1 MYTTKAFRI
10 ALTAAALCAAGTT
23 AADAKPRRVV
33 ILDFDGP
40 RTLADNGS
48 TAVVNLLGEQYDV
61 VATKRWE
68 EARSSVKDV
77 RGPQGW
83 RKASRQSGVDA
94 VIEGWIQDEGRSKL
108 LYVLVRDASTGDEV
122 DKVSVKLGKSGVS
135 SSGTDQLRT
144 QLDEVLEYVEGTP
157 EVGTKLP
164 AVTGKQAKELVGSKQ
179 RLEGDSGGSALEA
192 DQERPRSRKDGG
204 EKAGKGEKAE
214 KAEKEDKA
222 GKDAAEDGGV
232 TERKA
237 EKPSREVAAAE
248 QEKKDVLEVFGPDAV
263 EPETILGQKAVHVP
277 EPTPRFAISGGGY
290 YGSRSFV
297 PNADSDNVQ
306 DYSARSKGLQL
317 HAAVYPFPT
326 KKMDGV
332 MSGVGFTFGLY
343 HSAGSVVGADTDDTV
358 GNYQINQYGFEGA
371 IHYRQPLGLISIDGE
386 VGYSQHNYILAADFP
401 LEVPDTQYSAF
412 HAGVHLD
419 LHVTDHATIGFGGKM
434 FYVLDNGDMSSLDWY
449 GPGSASGFDLD
460 ASFVIPLPK
469 KLFVR
474 GELDYRR
481 VTTDFDGAGAITE
494 EETVMSAADATMNGS
509 VNVGIAF

>member
-1 MYTTKAFRI
+1 MFTTKAIRI

-23 AADAKPRRVV
+23 AADAKPRRLV

-40 RTLADNGS
+40 RTLADSGRN
-48 TAVVNLLGEQYDV
+48 AVVNLLGEEYDV

-68 EARSSVKDV
+68 DARAQVKDV

-83 RKASRQSGVDA
+83 RKASKQSGVDA

-135 SSGTDQLRT
+135 ASGTGQLRT

-157 EVGTKLP
+157 EIGTKLP
-164 AVTGKQAKELVGSKQ
+164 VVSSKQARELVGAKQ
-179 RLEGDSGGSALEA
+179 RLEGESAGSALEA
-192 DQERPRSRKDGG
+192 DQERPRGKGGKGGKDSKDGKDGARESAKDGG
-204 EKAGKGEKAE
+204 N
-214 KAEKEDKA
+214 
-222 GKDAAEDGGV
+222 DAAEDGGV
-232 TERKA
+232 TERRA

-263 EPETILGQKAVHVP
+263 EPETILGKAAPHVP
-277 EPTPRFAISGGGY
+277 RPTPRFAISGGGY
-290 YGSRSFV
+290 YGARSFV
-297 PNADSDNVQ
+297 PDADSDNVQ

-317 HAAVYPFPT
+317 HAAAYPFPT

-332 MSGVGFTFGLY
+332 MSGVGFSFDLY

-358 GNYQINQYGFEGA
+358 GNYGINQHGFQGA
-371 IHYRQPLGLISIDGE
+371 IHYRQPLGLISVDGE
-386 VGYSQHNYILAADFP
+386 VGYSQHNYVLSSDFP

-412 HAGVHLD
+412 HAGAQLD
-419 LHVTDHATIGFGGKM
+419 LHVTDHATIGFGAKM

-469 KLFVR
+469 QLFVR

-481 VTTDFDGAGAITE
+481 ITTDLDGAGAITE
-494 EETVMSAADATMNGS
+494 EETVLSATDAVMNGS
-509 VNVGIAF
+509 VNLGIQF